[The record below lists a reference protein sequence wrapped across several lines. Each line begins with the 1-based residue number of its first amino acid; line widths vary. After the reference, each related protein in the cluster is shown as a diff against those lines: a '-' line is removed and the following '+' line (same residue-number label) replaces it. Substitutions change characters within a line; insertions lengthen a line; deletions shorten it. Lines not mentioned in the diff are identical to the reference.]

1 MSNKGLETFYEWQ
14 MNIDDED
21 GFECI
26 SHWDIK
32 DTESV
37 IDDLKSGRSN
47 DVEIIKRRGSNDEG
61 EVFREYYQI
70 NINIANKASAFY
82 GMPDKTSD
90 LPKYIQKYVNKV
102 KSKL

>member
-14 MNIDDED
+14 MNLIEHED
-21 GFECI
+21 IVDCW
-26 SHWDIK
+26 HWDIK

-37 IDDLKSGRSN
+37 IDDIKNGRSN
-47 DVEIIKRRGSNDEG
+47 DVEIIKRQGSDCEG

-70 NINIANKASAFY
+70 NFANKS
-82 GMPDKTSD
+82 GEPDETSD

-102 KSKL
+102 KEGL

>member
-14 MNIDDED
+14 MNIDNED

-26 SHWDIK
+26 CHWDIK

-47 DVEIIKRRGSNDEG
+47 HVEIIKRQGSNYEG

-70 NINIANKASAFY
+70 NFANKS
-82 GMPDKTSD
+82 GEPDETSD

-102 KSKL
+102 KEGL